1 MSLKL
6 SQELDNR
13 TINNKLFCGY
23 NKSTFYKTELLV
35 GIIEGTLLLLA
46 DTISVILL
54 GIFQNYELNISYID
68 LFINFIIVLIIIS
81 TVAIISTILSV
92 LINNR
97 IFFYIYCNR
106 FNPSAFIWWKRNSAY
121 SKSASTNH
129 SI

>member
-97 IFFYIYCNR
+97 IFLYLL
-106 FNPSAFIWWKRNSAY
+106 
-121 SKSASTNH
+121 
-129 SI
+129 